1 MRLSHTPPQKG
12 PSGLLGGGF
21 FLSGRSILPAL
32 LLCLLFTLAAC
43 ARRGVY
49 VRPDLS
55 NPVFTVAVLP
65 FYNASNDVEGPR
77 LIREEFFK
85 RIQNRQYSVM
95 PLEQSDALLM
105 DKMGITLGSQLEM
118 TTPEALGK
126 VLGVDAVVYG
136 FVLNFDD
143 ITTGVY
149 NMKKVRAGFKL
160 VDVRSGMVLWSRGL
174 GVKAAVI
181 GGAAGAGVT
190 ILQELGDNGIDEF
203 STINGI
209 EGISGLSDWHIIRVI
224 GTEKI
229 GEAALF
235 ALSEKLLT
243 TALGVHLM
251 AETSIMLNRVM
262 PGFPAGP
269 GRSTPR

>member
-1 MRLSHTPPQKG
+1 MRLSHTLPLKG
-12 PSGLLGGGF
+12 PSGLRGGGF
-21 FLSGRSILPAL
+21 FLAGRPMLTAL
-32 LLCLLFTLAAC
+32 LLCVLFTLAAC
-43 ARRGVY
+43 AQKTGY
-49 VRPDLS
+49 VTPDIS

-77 LIREEFFK
+77 LIRKEFFK
-85 RIQNRQYSVM
+85 RIQNRHYSVM
-95 PLEQSDALLM
+95 ELEQSDALLM

-118 TTPEALGK
+118 TTPEALGA

-160 VDVRSGMVLWSRGL
+160 VDVGSGEVLWARGL
-174 GVKAAVI
+174 GVKAAII

-190 ILQELGDNGIDEF
+190 ILQELGDNGLDEF

-229 GEAALF
+229 GEAALLAF
-235 ALSEKLLT
+235 SEKLIT
-243 TALGVHLM
+243 TAFGVHLM

-269 GRSTPR
+269 GASR

>member
-1 MRLSHTPPQKG
+1 MRLSHIPEQKG
-12 PSGLLGGGF
+12 PVGPLGGGF
-21 FLSGRSILPAL
+21 SLSARRILPAF
-32 LLCLLFTLAAC
+32 LLCALLTLAAC
-43 ARRGVY
+43 AQKAVY

-77 LIREEFFK
+77 LMRREFFK
-85 RIQNRQYSVM
+85 RIQNRHYSVM
-95 PLEQSDALLM
+95 PLEQTDSLLM

-118 TTPEALGK
+118 TTPEALGE

-136 FVLNFDD
+136 YVLNFDD

-160 VDVRSGMVLWSRGL
+160 VDVRSGAVLWARGL
-174 GVKAAVI
+174 GVKAAIV
-181 GGAAGAGVT
+181 GGKAGAGVT
-190 ILQELGDNGIDEF
+190 ILQELGDNGLDEF
-203 STINGI
+203 SSINGI
-209 EGISGLSDWHIIRVI
+209 EGISGLSDWHYIRVI
-224 GTEKI
+224 GTEKV

-235 ALSEKLLT
+235 ALSEKLVT
-243 TALGVHLM
+243 TAFGVHLM
-251 AETSIMLNRVM
+251 AETSILLNRVM

-269 GRSTPR
+269 GAPR